1 MRFSTEEHNW
11 RRKVKGTIYGWQLA
25 RFATLLVTLLC
36 CWLIPGG
43 ASGFLSESAKDKSS
57 LIKERGGAFF
67 QGETVAVYVVK
78 KGDRLTNLA
87 RRFYGDPEKGWMIME
102 ANELVTFEPGQVLVI
117 PLRPVNPGGLFADG
131 YQVVSVLTYHHFSE
145 QCSNALCMP
154 VDEFAR
160 QMAFLKKEGYR
171 AVTMKEL
178 LKFIDYQQPLPRK
191 AVAITIDDGYRS
203 VYDLAYPI
211 LKKYD
216 FTASLFIYTDF
227 IDNSPNALTWE
238 QLRELTQAGFEVEA
252 HTISHADLTRKRKG
266 ESRANY
272 LQRIRRE
279 LKVPRELI
287 RKHLGQNPLWL
298 AYPYGRWNNL
308 VVSMAIEAGYRG
320 GVTVTRGETP
330 FFTNSF
336 KVGRIQVMNPVKGH
350 SFVQLV
356 KFFRGE
362 KLQ

>member
-1 MRFSTEEHNW
+1 
-11 RRKVKGTIYGWQLA
+11 
-25 RFATLLVTLLC
+25 
-36 CWLIPGG
+36 
-43 ASGFLSESAKDKSS
+43 
-57 LIKERGGAFF
+57 
-67 QGETVAVYVVK
+67 
-78 KGDRLTNLA
+78 
-87 RRFYGDPEKGWMIME
+87 MIME
-102 ANELVTFEPGQVLVI
+102 TNELATLEPGQVLVI

-171 AVTMKEL
+171 AITMREL
-178 LKFIDYQQPLPRK
+178 LKFIDYQEPLPRK

-216 FTASLFIYTDF
+216 FTATLFIYTDF

-238 QLRELTQAGFEVEA
+238 QLRELTRAGFEVEA
-252 HTISHADLTRKRKG
+252 HTITHADLTLKRKG
-266 ESRANY
+266 ESRVNY

-279 LKVPRELI
+279 LQVPRELI
-287 RKHLGQNPLWL
+287 GKHLGQNPIWL

-308 VVSMAIEAGYRG
+308 VVSMAIEVGYRG
-320 GVTVTRGETP
+320 GVTVTRGVTP
-330 FFTNSF
+330 FFANPF
-336 KVGRIQVMNPVKGH
+336 KVGRIQIMNPEEGH
-350 SFVQLV
+350 SFEQLV
-356 KFFRGE
+356 KFYSGE
-362 KLQ
+362 NLK